1 MSVFDQAVIRTTTRL
16 CGSSDASTPR
26 QESPRTSTQGD
37 IGRPRSRA
45 TGTPARISSDP
56 SHAHAPQHPHFPLAQ
71 KNKPTKAQSAAPFSF
86 RIVVHQDTRSL
97 FRQPCSAQWTIRDTQ
112 MVRERSPNTIHCV
125 TLSIPRGHG
134 IIKP

>member
-1 MSVFDQAVIRTTTRL
+1 MSVFDQAVIRTTTRR

-26 QESPRTSTQGD
+26 QESPHTSTQGD

-56 SHAHAPQHPHFPLAQ
+56 NHAHTPQHPHFPLAQ

-97 FRQPCSAQWTIRDTQ
+97 FCQPGSTVDNKGH
-112 MVRERSPNTIHCV
+112 PNGSG
-125 TLSIPRGHG
+125 TLSQHHPLCVALDSSWSRDY
-134 IIKP
+134 